1 MMNQLEESTII
12 RTGRKED
19 VPALMSLIHD
29 LAKFEKSPESVLL
42 TEAELLRDGFA
53 DNPLYEVL
61 VAEID
66 EQVVGMAL
74 TYYCYSTWKGKY
86 LYLEDLIIKDTFRQK
101 GIGGKLFEALI
112 AKVKSEGLRQ
122 MGWQVLDWN
131 EPAIKFYEKYKATL
145 DPEWLNGRFYFD

>member
-1 MMNQLEESTII
+1 MNQGETSIVI
-12 RTGRKED
+12 RAGKKED
-19 VPALMSLIHD
+19 VPAIMSLIHD
-29 LAKFEKSPESVLL
+29 LALFEKSPESVLIS
-42 TEAELLRDGFA
+42 EAELLRDGFEE
-53 DNPLYEVL
+53 NPLYAVL

-66 EQVVGMAL
+66 MQVVGMAL

-86 LYLEDLIIKDTFRQK
+86 LYLEDLIVKEDFRQR
-101 GIGGKLFEALI
+101 GVGSKLFESLI

-145 DPEWLNGRFYFD
+145 DPEWLNGRFYFV

>member
-1 MMNQLEESTII
+1 MNQLEESTII